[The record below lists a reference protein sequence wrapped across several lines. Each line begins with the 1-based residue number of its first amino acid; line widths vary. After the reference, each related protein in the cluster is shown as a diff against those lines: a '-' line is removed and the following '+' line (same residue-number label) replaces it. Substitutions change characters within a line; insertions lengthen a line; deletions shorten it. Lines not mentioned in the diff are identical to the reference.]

1 LFIYTKREK
10 MADKGSNNWLWWS
23 IGGIATLGLGLGI
36 YYYIKAQK
44 EDKAKQLAEKLPTDV
59 KNSNNPIFTPPVV
72 NNQQTNPFSSIDAL
86 KAFQQWVFDIK
97 KEAVGNS
104 NGTPDGL
111 WGGKTA
117 TAYTKYGVE
126 YTQTLQTAIQVE
138 EASKST
144 SLQDV
149 KNALGGSIPVTDYGT
164 STKRFQ
170 VRLWDGSGNYNVLA
184 NFNDVGDFWI
194 DGMQNGEKFS
204 GKWYKKNNQFYITI
218 DGKTSNDSNLGGMI
232 YAIAQEKLPVYFT
245 KFTGFN
251 GGDGRNALVFG
262 VNGGEGG
269 ISQDMML

>member
-1 LFIYTKREK
+1 

-36 YYYIKAQK
+36 YYYVKSKK
-44 EDKAKQLAEKLPTDV
+44 EDKSEELKAKLPSDV
-59 KNSNNPIFTPPVV
+59 QNSTNPTSTPPAVS
-72 NNQQTNPFSSIDAL
+72 NRPTNPFSSVDAL
-86 KAFQQWVFDIK
+86 KAFQKWVFDVK
-97 KEAVGNS
+97 KEAVGKS
-104 NGTPDGL
+104 DGTPDGL

-126 YTQTLQTAIQVE
+126 YTQSLQTAIQVE

-170 VRLWDGSGNYNVLA
+170 VRLWDGSGSYNVLA

-194 DGMQNGEKFS
+194 DGQQNGEKFS
-204 GKWYKKNNQFYITI
+204 GKWYKKDGQFYITI

-251 GGDGRNALVFG
+251 GADGRDALVFG

-269 ISQDMML
+269 IAQDMML

>member
-1 LFIYTKREK
+1 

-36 YYYIKAQK
+36 YYYIKSQK

-59 KNSNNPIFTPPVV
+59 QNSNNPISTPPAV
-72 NNQQTNPFSSIDAL
+72 NNRPTNPFSSIDAL
-86 KAFQQWVFDIK
+86 KAFQKWVFDVK
-97 KEAVGNS
+97 KENIGN
-104 NGTPDGL
+104 NQTPTDGK
-111 WGGKTA
+111 WGGKTIA
-117 TAYTKYGVE
+117 AYEKYGVE

-149 KNALGGSIPVTDYGT
+149 KNALGGSIPVTDFGT

-204 GKWYKKNNQFYITI
+204 GKWYKKDNQFYITM
-218 DGKTSNDSNLGGMI
+218 DGKTNNDSNLGGMI

-251 GGDGRNALVFG
+251 GADGC
-262 VNGGEGG
+262 
-269 ISQDMML
+269 